1 MKRTVAVMAL
11 CAVVSHTLGR
21 STYPI
26 LLPAIEAELLSSHQ
40 ESGLLTTVNFGGYM
54 LGVLVM
60 TSVSG
65 RFEPARLLAGGLASS
80 TVGFVLLASAAGF
93 WTLAAGLLLTGL
105 GSAGIWM
112 TAPIIATGVVPADR
126 RGTVMGL
133 LSSTMGLG
141 LIVVSQG
148 TNAMRAVGDDDGL
161 WRPTWSVAAVYGG
174 LLLAAVIAVL
184 RLPATNRIAGG
195 VSLQRL
201 RTVPG
206 WVPIT
211 VSYWLFGFV
220 VSSFTPFFG
229 AALEDVGF
237 SRAHVG
243 NLYAL
248 FGLSAVFGAVSLGR
262 VSDRTGRQPVLVGAL
277 LVMAAAALLV
287 LTGTEPF
294 AAAAAI
300 GFGAASFTFPV
311 LVAAYLSDHLQERA
325 FSNAF
330 GALTLFYGS
339 ALVTGP
345 ILSGTIG
352 DSSLGFPVVFSLV
365 AAAAVTG
372 ALVLVRVD
380 RAAPRPEVTAPG
392 AERV

>member
-1 MKRTVAVMAL
+1 MAL